1 MTEEDFKKVLK
12 FRIEGVDEGFSD
24 MTERELLLLEVA
36 AKLHSESV
44 GSEIF
49 ESGDQG
55 GMRFR
60 YEQERQ
66 FIYDSSNERIFCMYF
81 DDAARNTLL
90 NALNSYVK

>member
-1 MTEEDFKKVLK
+1 MTADDFKKALK
-12 FRIEGVDEGFSD
+12 FRLEGVDEGFSE
-24 MTERELLLLEVA
+24 MTERELLLMEVA
-36 AKLHSESV
+36 AKLHSESG

-49 ESGDQG
+49 DSGDQG

-66 FIYDSSNERIFCMYF
+66 FIFDSTNERIFCMYF
-81 DDAARNTLL
+81 DDVARNTLL